1 MDVSKLE
8 NVINDAW
15 DNRENIDPS
24 TKGEVRESVEYAL
37 NGLDNGSFRVA
48 EHIGNHEWKVNQWL
62 KN

>member
-24 TKGEVRESVEYAL
+24 TKGEVRESVEDAL
-37 NGLDNGSFRVA
+37 NGLDLSLI
-48 EHIGNHEWKVNQWL
+48 HI
-62 KN
+62 